1 MAIFNN
7 SDDTPTQNNNNT
19 TIITEGS
26 LIKGEMTL
34 DCNLYI
40 DGEFE
45 GKIHSKKLITIGKS
59 GKVRGEIHTHHL
71 VVQGSVEGSV
81 DSNRLEIMSAG
92 KVLGSIL
99 TGELIIEAKGHFEGE
114 SKIKNKE
121 LKNKAVNT
129 VTDEKKKQA

>member
-1 MAIFNN
+1 
-7 SDDTPTQNNNNT
+7 
-19 TIITEGS
+19 
-26 LIKGEMTL
+26 MTL

-45 GKIHSKKLITIGKS
+45 GSIKSKKLVTIGKS

-71 VVQGSVEGSV
+71 VVQGLVEGSV
-81 DSNRLEIMSAG
+81 DSNKLEIMASG

-99 TGELIIEAKGHFEGE
+99 SGELIIEAKGHFEGE

-121 LKNKAVNT
+121 LRNKAVNT
-129 VTDEKKKQA
+129 VTDEKKKEA

>member
-1 MAIFNN
+1 
-7 SDDTPTQNNNNT
+7 
-19 TIITEGS
+19 
-26 LIKGEMTL
+26 MTL

-45 GKIHSKKLITIGKS
+45 GSIKSKKLVTIGKS
-59 GKVRGEIHTHHL
+59 GKVRGDITTHHL
-71 VVQGSVEGSV
+71 VVQGTVEGSV

-99 TGELIIEAKGHFEGE
+99 SGELIIEAKGHFEGE

-129 VTDEKKKQA
+129 VTDEKQKQA

>member
-1 MAIFNN
+1 MAIFNH
-7 SDDTPTQNNNNT
+7 SDDAPTQNNNT

-26 LIKGEMTL
+26 FIKGEMTL

-45 GKIHSKKLITIGKS
+45 GSIKSKKLVTIGKS
-59 GKVRGEIHTHHL
+59 GRVRGDIHTHHL
-71 VVQGSVEGSV
+71 VVQGIVEGSV
-81 DSNRLEIMSAG
+81 DSNKLEIMAAG

-99 TGELIIEAKGHFEGE
+99 SGELIIEAKGHFEGE

-121 LKNKAVNT
+121 LKAKAVNT
-129 VTDEKKKQA
+129 VVDEKKKEA